1 MTLLR
6 ILGLLFAAVA
16 MVGFGLCGAFGLMIG
31 IQPGAELADRFN
43 IGFVLGLAG
52 LAICG
57 ALAWFLGRKLYKA
70 FASSGE

>member
-1 MTLLR
+1 MQLLR

-16 MVGFGLCGAFGLMIG
+16 MVGFGLCGVFGVVIG
-31 IQPGAELADRFN
+31 IQPGADLANRFN

-57 ALAWFLGRKLYKA
+57 ALAWFLGSKLRKA
-70 FASSGE
+70 FASSRE